1 MDLDKL
7 RHQLAMS
14 LSREIEFDV
23 TDIFGPKNKGRF
35 VNSLICKVFI
45 LRRKIHLFLIVSF
58 SLVGK
63 VVQTIHHLIQISHI
77 EFSCRYLSFYALINV
92 NSTSMSFYD
101 QFYQKFD
108 FLMIPACP
116 PKRVLLLKSLVNLIY
131 DFIERIFDNNIFF
144 LIRFDFL
151 ARFVPLKIKLRSSSL
166 DAQRW

>member
-1 MDLDKL
+1 MLIYKQMRFQRSIYHSDKLMDLDKL

-63 VVQTIHHLIQISHI
+63 VV
-77 EFSCRYLSFYALINV
+77 
-92 NSTSMSFYD
+92 
-101 QFYQKFD
+101 
-108 FLMIPACP
+108 
-116 PKRVLLLKSLVNLIY
+116 
-131 DFIERIFDNNIFF
+131 
-144 LIRFDFL
+144 
-151 ARFVPLKIKLRSSSL
+151 
-166 DAQRW
+166 